1 MVDLEPQL
9 RAYATVV
16 LDRIEP
22 VSPDEVVQPAARARR
37 SRRRAGLVA
46 AAALLAVLV
55 ATPVVWLAVRSS
67 ETAVNRVAS
76 ESDRRN
82 LPTNWTRIDGLV
94 DAQVT
99 ASASSSL
106 GVVAVG
112 RGIWFSADGT
122 AWRTVLEPT
131 ENNVP
136 WPQQAVI
143 TDVTSAGRG
152 FLAAGQGVDPTSGQA
167 VAAVWR
173 SPDGQHWTRV
183 HDPDLEPATPP
194 IPAQNSTPV
203 RGSIQAV
210 ARDRRGFVAV
220 GRVFAGRSLGP
231 AQVSTEYAPAIW
243 SSTDGS
249 HWKRVNATSAF
260 GNGPSSWTLTDVVA
274 YRGSMLAV
282 ATVQDATVIFESH
295 DHGPWR
301 RIATQPGFFGALV
314 RYHNRLVA
322 VGTKN
327 PVTPRAQALDA
338 HAAVWMSS
346 DARHWREVAA
356 FPDTSTTYHSV
367 ATNGRSLVAVGYR
380 TIPTVDGIMSVSSDA
395 RRWQTVATSGS
406 AFAPGLD
413 MYAVASFRG
422 GYLAFG
428 TELTLG
434 DATAPG
440 SRHAT
445 FLSKGR

>member
-1 MVDLEPQL
+1 VAL
-9 RAYATVV
+9 VV
-16 LDRIEP
+16 A
-22 VSPDEVVQPAARARR
+22 VSVVR
-37 SRRRAGLVA
+37 
-46 AAALLAVLV
+46 
-55 ATPVVWLAVRSS
+55 LAVRSS
-67 ETAVNRVAS
+67 ENDARRVTS
-76 ESDRRN
+76 ESDRKN
-82 LPTNWTRIDGLV
+82 LPTNWTHIDGLG

-112 RGIWFSADGT
+112 RGIWFSPDGT

-131 ENNVP
+131 ENNMP
-136 WPQQAVI
+136 WPQQAGI
-143 TDVTSAGRG
+143 IDVTSAGRG
-152 FLAAGQGVDPTSGQA
+152 FLAVGQGVDPASGQA

-194 IPAQNSTPV
+194 IPAANSTPV

-210 ARDRRGFVAV
+210 ARDGRGFVAV

-231 AQVSTEYAPAIW
+231 SQVTTEYAPAIW
-243 SSTDGS
+243 SSPDGS
-249 HWKRVNATSAF
+249 HWKRVDATSAF
-260 GNGPSSWTLTDVVA
+260 GTGPSSWFLTDVVA

-282 ATVQDATVIFESH
+282 ATVQGATVIFESH
-295 DHGPWR
+295 DRGPWR
-301 RIATQPGFFGALV
+301 RIATQRGFFAALV
-314 RYHNRLVA
+314 GYHNRLVA

-327 PVTPRAQALDA
+327 PVTPRSQGEA
-338 HAAVWMSS
+338 HAAVWISS
-346 DARHWREVAA
+346 DARRWREVAA
-356 FPDTSTTYHSV
+356 FPEASTSYTSI

-380 TIPTVDGIMSVSSDA
+380 MIPTVDGIMSVSSDA
-395 RRWQTVATSGS
+395 RRWQTVATSGPV
-406 AFAPGLD
+406 FAPGLD
-413 MYAVASFRG
+413 MHAVATFRD

-428 TELTLG
+428 NELTLG

-445 FLSKGR
+445 FRSEHR